1 MLNFILRWT
10 IYLPYNLWIITKSIF
25 KKQKH
30 IKTFNDKV
38 NPEMAMFY
46 QEPKTTKHL
55 DPNDPNVVKIDC
67 NYLPERKSA
76 GAAGYDLIAKLVTPF
91 ILVRANET
99 VLVPTGLKIEIPKG
113 KVGLVFIRSSLSIS
127 TPLTLANGVGVIDS
141 DYRGEIQVPLRNTSG
156 TKRATINNGDRIAQ
170 LVIVDYYAPQLM
182 HSKVLEETTRGSGGF
197 GSTGVK

>member
-25 KKQKH
+25 KRPTKPT
-30 IKTFNDKV
+30 INIDKIHV
-38 NPEMAMFY
+38 DRSMFY

-76 GAAGYDLIAKLVTPF
+76 GAAGYDLIAKLGTPF

-99 VLVPTGLKIEIPKG
+99 VLIPTGLKIEIPRG
-113 KVGLVFIRSSLSIS
+113 KVGLVFVRSSLSIS